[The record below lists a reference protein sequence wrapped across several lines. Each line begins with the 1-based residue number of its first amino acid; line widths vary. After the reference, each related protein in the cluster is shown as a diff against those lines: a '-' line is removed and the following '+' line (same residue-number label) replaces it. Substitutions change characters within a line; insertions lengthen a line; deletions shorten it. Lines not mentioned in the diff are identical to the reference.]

1 MTKLEFLIEISN
13 SPFST
18 RIARSKASS
27 RLAAIVDLPFE
38 VGRLVL
44 LIVLLSVVLVLLVTA
59 AAELLDILP
68 ASLVLAVLAVSVL
81 AVVAPSVI
89 LLIKEL
95 FVSEAGVVVSMLNR
109 GV

>member
-1 MTKLEFLIEISN
+1 MMRLIFLINVSIRLIHRAHRWRQATLRIAPIVN
-13 SPFST
+13 SPVE
-18 RIARSKASS
+18 A
-27 RLAAIVDLPFE
+27 DC
-38 VGRLVL
+38 LVL
-44 LIVLLSVVLVLLVTA
+44 LVLRLVSILFLLVTA

-68 ASLVLAVLAVSVL
+68 TSLVFIVFLVL

-95 FVSEAGVVVSMLNR
+95 FVSEAGVVVSMLKS